1 VKANLEALR
10 VDRSYKATDGCQAEL
25 VTTRAAREACE
36 RFRMLEGE
44 LETANAAQI
53 LEGKAAT
60 LTTTL
65 AKAPAIQQANPQAA
79 ALSIL
84 LHVSMED
91 AVSLYAFAASLALE
105 LAAIAA
111 MMRADSRPASHRPP
125 NMPDREPLGEMS
137 DISEER
143 VPTGIHAGNALP
155 KRPRLTGGTALVY
168 PPTQP
173 PGADTVG
180 RFMLACLK
188 RAPGEEAAAGAIY
201 ARYTRWCSEQQP
213 AAAAQDLR
221 SFAQQFAQRC
231 ERVGILTRRDGHRV
245 YCLDVELVA

>member
-25 VTTRAAREACE
+25 VATRSAREACE

-53 LEGKAAT
+53 LEGKAAA
-60 LTTTL
+60 LAATL
-65 AKAPAIQQANPQAA
+65 AKAPAIQQANPHAA

-84 LHVSMED
+84 LRVSMED
-91 AVSLYAFAASLALE
+91 AVSLYAFATSLALE
-105 LAAIAA
+105 LAAIVA
-111 MMRADSRPASHRPP
+111 MMRAESRPASHRPP
-125 NMPDREPLGEMS
+125 NMPDREPLGEIS
-137 DISEER
+137 AISEER
-143 VPTGIHAGNALP
+143 VPAEIHAGNALP
-155 KRPRLTGGTALVY
+155 KRPRLTGGTALIH
-168 PPTQP
+168 PPTHP
-173 PGADTVG
+173 TGVDTVG

-213 AAAAQDLR
+213 SVTALDLG
-221 SFAQQFAQRC
+221 SFAQQFAHRC
-231 ERVGILTRRDGHRV
+231 ERVGIRTRRNGHRV